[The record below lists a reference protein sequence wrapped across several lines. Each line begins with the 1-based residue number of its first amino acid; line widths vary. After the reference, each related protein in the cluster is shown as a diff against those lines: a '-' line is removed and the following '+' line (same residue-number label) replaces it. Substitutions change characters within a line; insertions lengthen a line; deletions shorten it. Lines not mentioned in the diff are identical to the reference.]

1 MLFYRCRRL
10 RELLEMAIEARTQ
23 HAALGSVGTGAREH
37 DEIPRR
43 QRAVPKRFTG
53 DAFELVAI
61 HGALGGST

>member
-1 MLFYRCRRL
+1 
-10 RELLEMAIEARTQ
+10 MAIEARTQ